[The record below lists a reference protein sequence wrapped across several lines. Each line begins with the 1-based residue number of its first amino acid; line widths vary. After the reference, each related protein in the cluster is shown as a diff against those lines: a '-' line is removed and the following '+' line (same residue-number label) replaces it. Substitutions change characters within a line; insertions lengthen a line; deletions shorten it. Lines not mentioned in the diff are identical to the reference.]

1 MSDANM
7 LLERAKAALIAHD
20 YSLAAKIY
28 KNLILEEPNKLEYKM
43 GLGNLYVKAGKDDQA
58 LTIFKQIEK
67 IDNENIDALV
77 AISGIYRRQKKF
89 EESVAFLEQAL
100 IISEGNPQS
109 HAKISYNLGFTYRQ
123 MGNYE
128 DAVKCFEE
136 VVEET
141 PNDVLANNHLG
152 AIYAMQ
158 GNHQK
163 AIEAYNRG
171 LKYDSNHPILQFNIA
186 KSYAEIGE
194 ISKAQSFYEGA
205 LRAKPG
211 WTEAIEAY
219 ADLLLEENKVSEA
232 DEVVTQALKINP
244 DDVKIHT
251 AKGNVYNRQ
260 SIYNE
265 AEAEFKKALDSDE
278 NYKNALTGLA
288 HSLERQEKYVEAV
301 ETISK
306 AEKLNPTDIRIMKQA
321 AHIHIS
327 ANKLESAYEKI
338 LKLQKLIDN
347 DVQTINLLGQYY
359 IRKDDHK
366 KAEECFAD
374 IKKINPDYND
384 LYRDWAERFIQ
395 NGDDKKAE
403 PYLQAAIQKNPNDSM
418 AMLELGN
425 LYEKQNYIG
434 KALQLYRKASSADSF
449 NNLSKLAS
457 ARIMGSEEALS
468 ALDSDKAEPPAVD
481 YDSLFSGT
489 RSEDEIL
496 AASEADAQNVDD
508 DSLSEIKDQT
518 ILDRIDGISENGEI
532 SLAENDAGFEDELPE
547 EVTDEE
553 TTLAENDGD
562 DFDFDQFG
570 MEKLAQADSGAD
582 NVKDVAD
589 MLESGE
595 NAFDESSVLDFEEL
609 TDDGSPIDEEDDIRM
624 AFDSAPDETSF
635 MSEDSSEKE
644 SLPAAESG
652 KKQEISEESLDKLE
666 EQIKRAAELAEKAN
680 YAAESAWKAA
690 SQAADSAQIAGE
702 AKKIDAI
709 YVKEPEEDEEPEPEN
724 HEEMEAL
731 EAESS
736 ESQPELPSEEELN
749 AEEELSDS
757 DLLAAKE
764 LLNEDDISEA
774 ETEDDDFLDD
784 IPDYLQEDEK
794 EMVAES
800 EETEENR
807 ESADSEMTAEE
818 NEMETAEKET
828 PKVDDLTL
836 RRAIDMLP
844 SIIAAI
850 EDRSLIYRFRA
861 FLSMFKTLREMLDYL
876 PPEQRQEFM
885 TSRNRLL
892 LDYVISKLS
901 GKPGLYATT
910 KALLRSGLIHENP
923 NVKASEKEGI
933 ELVKDVLVDLRNLTD
948 SLEDKT
954 LKDALLKEADS
965 LEGVI

>member
-1 MSDANM
+1 MDA
-7 LLERAKAALIAHD
+7 
-20 YSLAAKIY
+20 
-28 KNLILEEPNKLEYKM
+28 
-43 GLGNLYVKAGKDDQA
+43 
-58 LTIFKQIEK
+58 
-67 IDNENIDALV
+67 
-77 AISGIYRRQKKF
+77 
-89 EESVAFLEQAL
+89 
-100 IISEGNPQS
+100 
-109 HAKISYNLGFTYRQ
+109 
-123 MGNYE
+123 
-128 DAVKCFEE
+128 
-136 VVEET
+136 
-141 PNDVLANNHLG
+141 
-152 AIYAMQ
+152 
-158 GNHQK
+158 
-163 AIEAYNRG
+163 
-171 LKYDSNHPILQFNIA
+171 
-186 KSYAEIGE
+186 
-194 ISKAQSFYEGA
+194 
-205 LRAKPG
+205 
-211 WTEAIEAY
+211 
-219 ADLLLEENKVSEA
+219 
-232 DEVVTQALKINP
+232 
-244 DDVKIHT
+244 
-251 AKGNVYNRQ
+251 
-260 SIYNE
+260 
-265 AEAEFKKALDSDE
+265 DE
-278 NYKNALTGLA
+278 NYKNALVGLA
-288 HSLERQEKYVEAV
+288 QSLEKQEKYVEAV

-359 IRKDDHK
+359 IRKDNQQ

-374 IKKINPDYND
+374 IKKIDPDYND
-384 LYRDWAERFIQ
+384 VYRDWAERFIQ
-395 NGDDKKAE
+395 NGNDKKAE

-468 ALDSDKAEPPAVD
+468 AIDTDKVEPPAVD
-481 YDSLFSGT
+481 YDSIFSGA
-489 RSEDEIL
+489 RSEAESFAL
-496 AASEADAQNVDD
+496 PEANVQNVADD
-508 DSLSEIKDQT
+508 ELSEIKDKSS
-518 ILDRIDGISENGEI
+518 LERIDGISENGEI
-532 SLAENDAGFEDELPE
+532 SLAENDAGFEDEFPE
-547 EVTDEE
+547 EENLEE
-553 TTLAENDGD
+553 NAPQENNDD
-562 DFDFDQFG
+562 DFDFEQFG
-570 MEKLAQADSGAD
+570 LEKLANTDSGAD

-595 NAFDESSVLDFEEL
+595 NALDESSSLDFEEL
-609 TDDGSPIDEEDDIRM
+609 TDDGAPIDEEDDIQPI
-624 AFDSAPDETSF
+624 FDSAPDETGF
-635 MSEDSSEKE
+635 MAEDSFEKE
-644 SLPAAESG
+644 DLTSSENE
-652 KKQEISEESLDKLE
+652 KRQEISDESLDKLE

-690 SQAADSAQIAGE
+690 SQAADSAQLAGE
-702 AKKIDAI
+702 AKKIDTVYI
-709 YVKEPEEDEEPEPEN
+709 KETPKDEEPETEN
-724 HEEMEAL
+724 TEENEAP
-731 EAESS
+731 EAETS
-736 ESQPELPSEEELN
+736 ESQPELPGEEEMN

-757 DLLAAKE
+757 DLLAAEE

-784 IPDYLQEDEK
+784 FPDYLQDDEK
-794 EMVAES
+794 EKVAES

-807 ESADSEMTAEE
+807 EGDDSEITVEE
-818 NEMETAEKET
+818 KEMETAEKET

-910 KALLRSGLIHENP
+910 TDLIRSGLIHENP
-923 NVKASEKEGI
+923 NVKASEKEGV

-948 SLEDKT
+948 CLEDKT
-954 LKDALLKEADS
+954 LKEALLKEADS
-965 LEGVI
+965 LEEAI